1 MSGGREIMNITHFLR
16 GNLEEL
22 RLFPHCL
29 SLLPPS
35 RWVLGEGWLSVG
47 DQCPVT
53 EEPSGGLLG
62 GAQ

>member
-1 MSGGREIMNITHFLR
+1 MNITHFLR

-22 RLFPHCL
+22 RLFPQCL

-35 RWVLGEGWLSVG
+35 WWVLGEGWLSVG

-53 EEPSGGLLG
+53 EEPGRALG
-62 GAQ
+62 RRTVKV